1 VWQTGCTCTHINV
14 FTAKTGEYYADN
26 ICRYFF
32 KGLPG
37 AHAKGHLINE
47 GPPGKF

>member
-1 VWQTGCTCTHINV
+1 MNV

-37 AHAKGHLINE
+37 SHAKGHLIDE
-47 GPPGKF
+47 GPSGKF